1 MSAEP
6 VTSGRGAGF
15 AGRIDIGVALVLAG
29 CVVLVLIGSLINPAF
44 LTPNYLLQQFQIAA
58 FIGIIATGSMFVILL
73 GEIDL
78 SIPWTITSTAI
89 VTTTLAGSD
98 NAAMQLLAVPVGILA
113 GLLIGTINGVGIAV
127 FRIPSMVWTL
137 AINAMLLGATVFY
150 TGGFKPRGLA
160 PPGSIDLALG
170 RTAGIPNALLTW
182 LVVAVLAVW
191 MLKRTVYG
199 IYLYAMGNSQ
209 KALFLAGARVRR
221 VTIATF
227 ALAGGLTS
235 FGGLLLVGYANQAY
249 QGMGDAYLL
258 PAITAVVIGGTSIQG
273 GKGSYIGTFAGS
285 LFITLL
291 SSILSVLQ
299 MTEAARQIIFGAI
312 ILTMLLVHR
321 TRSGS

>member
-1 MSAEP
+1 MSTET
-6 VTSGRGAGF
+6 VTSGRKVGIAR
-15 AGRIDIGVALVLAG
+15 RIDLGVALVLAG
-29 CVVLVLIGSLINPAF
+29 CVALVFIGSLINPAF
-44 LTPNYLLQQFQIAA
+44 LTANYLLQQFQIAA

-98 NAAMQLLAVPVGILA
+98 SALLQLLAVPVGILV
-113 GLLIGTINGVGIAV
+113 GLLIGAINGVGVAV

-150 TGGFKPRGLA
+150 TGGFKPRGVA
-160 PPGSIDLALG
+160 PPVSIDLALG

-182 LVVAVLAVW
+182 LVVAALALW

-258 PAITAVVIGGTSIQG
+258 PAITTVVIGGTSIQG
-273 GKGSYIGTFAGS
+273 GKGNYIGTFAGA

-299 MTEAARQIIFGAI
+299 MTEAARQVIFGAI
-312 ILTMLLVHR
+312 ILAMLLIHR
-321 TRSGS
+321 TRSGN

>member
-1 MSAEP
+1 MSTESVQP
-6 VTSGRGAGF
+6 GRAGTL
-15 AGRIDIGVALVLAG
+15 ASRLDIGVALVLLG
-29 CVVLVLIGSLINPAF
+29 CVALVLIGSLVNPAF
-44 LTPNYLLQQFQIAA
+44 LTAKYLLQQFQIAA

-89 VTTTLAGSD
+89 IITSFAGSD
-98 NAAMQLLAVPVGILA
+98 SALAQACAVPVGILA
-113 GLLIGTINGVGIAV
+113 GLLIGCINGIGIAL

-150 TGGFKPRGLA
+150 TGGFKPHGVA
-160 PPGSIDLALG
+160 PQISIDLALG
-170 RTAGIPNALLTW
+170 RTLGIPNALITW
-182 LVVAVLAVW
+182 LVVAAVAIW
-191 MLKRTVYG
+191 VLKRTIYG
-199 IYLYAMGNSQ
+199 VYLYAMGNSQ
-209 KALFLAGARVRR
+209 KALFLAGTRVRL
-221 VTIATF
+221 VTIGTF
-227 ALAGGLTS
+227 ALAGAMTT
-235 FGGLLLVGYANQAY
+235 FGGLLLTGYANQAY

-299 MTEAARQIIFGAI
+299 MTEASRQVIFGAI
-312 ILTMLLVHR
+312 ILAMLLIHR
-321 TRSGS
+321 PRSRN

>member
-6 VTSGRGAGF
+6 PASSRKQGLGR
-15 AGRIDIGVALVLAG
+15 RIDIGVALVLVG
-29 CVVLVLIGSLINPAF
+29 CVLLVLVGSLINPAF
-44 LTPNYLLQQFQIAA
+44 LTANYLLQQFQIAA

-89 VTTTLAGSD
+89 ITTTLAGSD
-98 NAAMQLLAVPVGILA
+98 STAAQVAAVPIGILA
-113 GLLIGTINGVGIAV
+113 GILIGTINGLGVAV

-150 TGGFKPRGLA
+150 TGGFKPKGLA
-160 PPGSIDLALG
+160 PEISIDLALG
-170 RTAGIPNALLTW
+170 RTLGIPNALLTW
-182 LVVAVLAVW
+182 LVVAAIAVW
-191 MLKRTVYG
+191 VLKRTVYG
-199 IYLYAMGNSQ
+199 VYLYAMGNSQ
-209 KALFLAGARVRR
+209 KALFLAGAQVRR

-227 ALAGGLTS
+227 ALAGGLTT

-258 PAITAVVIGGTSIQG
+258 PAITAVVVGGTSIQG
-273 GKGSYIGTFAGS
+273 GKGSYVGTFAGA

-291 SSILSVLQ
+291 SSILSVMQ
-299 MTEAARQIIFGAI
+299 MTEASRQIIFGAI
-312 ILTMLLVHR
+312 ILSMLLIHR
-321 TRSGS
+321 TRAGN

>member
-1 MSAEP
+1 
-6 VTSGRGAGF
+6 
-15 AGRIDIGVALVLAG
+15 
-29 CVVLVLIGSLINPAF
+29 
-44 LTPNYLLQQFQIAA
+44 
-58 FIGIIATGSMFVILL
+58 MFVILL

-98 NAAMQLLAVPVGILA
+98 STAAQVLAVPVGIVA
-113 GLLIGTINGVGIAV
+113 GLLIGTVNGIGVAV

-150 TGGFKPRGLA
+150 TGGFKPRGVA
-160 PPGSIDLALG
+160 PAVMIDLALG
-170 RTAGIPNALLTW
+170 RTAGIPNALITW
-182 LVVAVLAVW
+182 LVVAAIAIW

-273 GKGSYIGTFAGS
+273 GKGSYIGTFAGA

-299 MTEAARQIIFGAI
+299 MTEASRQIIFGAI
-312 ILTMLLVHR
+312 ILAMLLVHR
-321 TRSGS
+321 TRSGN